1 MTSVNSL
8 VNENRRVT
16 IRELSDRFGIG
27 RSTINII
34 WKEKLDMNKV
44 CARWIPRILSDD
56 DKIKNIACGIETIST
71 AISARG

>member
-1 MTSVNSL
+1 MKIGALPYGT
-8 VNENRRVT
+8 
-16 IRELSDRFGIG
+16 LSDRLGVG

-34 WKEKLDMNKV
+34 LKEKLDMNKA

-56 DKIKNIACGIETIST
+56 DKIKRIVASKLST

>member
-8 VNENRRVT
+8 VNEDRRVT

-27 RSTINII
+27 RSTINVIL
-34 WKEKLDMNKV
+34 KEKLDMNKV

-56 DKIKNIACGIETIST
+56 DKIKNIACVIETIST